1 MATNGVRDGRALN
14 VIEVDTA
21 PAPEPV
27 PRLTSRGRITRNRIV
42 HAACDL
48 MYARGI
54 NATTLDDVR
63 DASGTSKSQLY
74 QYFAN
79 KDELIIGVVDEY
91 SARILDREESF
102 LSGVSTLSGLE
113 RWATA
118 LVKSKEA
125 LHGAYGCVIG
135 SFAMELADQNED
147 ARNRLQDTF
156 EQWQQHIGDALRRI
170 AGPDADLDDADYTR
184 LAVAVLAATQGGYIL
199 AQAAHDVALMRIAMD
214 MALAHVRARL

>member
-1 MATNGVRDGRALN
+1 M
-14 VIEVDTA
+14 TA
-21 PAPEPV
+21 RG
-27 PRLTSRGRITRNRIV
+27 RLTRSRIV

-74 QYFAN
+74 QYFSN
-79 KDELIIGVVDEY
+79 KDELVIGVVEEY
-91 SARILDREESF
+91 SARIIDREERF
-102 LSGVSTLSGLE
+102 LNGVSTISGLE

-135 SFAMELADQNED
+135 SFAMELADQNEK
-147 ARNRLQDTF
+147 ARERLQDTF
-156 EQWQQHIGDALRRI
+156 EHWQNLIAAALERISPRSDA
-170 AGPDADLDDADYTR
+170 ADDIDYHR
-184 LAVAVLAATQGGYIL
+184 VAIAVLAAAQGGYIL
-199 AQAAHDVALMRIAMD
+199 AQAAHNVTPMRISMD
-214 MALAHVRARL
+214 MALAHVRANLR